1 MEYTISDQLYSFLF
15 SIVCGLI
22 LGVLYEVLRLV
33 RICFFNGKVA
43 LFIFDVLFMVISAFV
58 TVLFSIC
65 YTKGFT
71 RYSTLIGEFLAVVFV
86 RFTLGRISVRI
97 FEPLCLKTREKV
109 LKIAVNMGKVIKKL
123 LQETMNIL
131 YNNHRKIWFF
141 HKKDSISE

>member
-22 LGVLYEVLRLV
+22 LGVLYEALRLV
-33 RICFFNGKVA
+33 RICFFYSKVA

-65 YTKGFT
+65 YTNGCT
-71 RYSTLIGEFLAVVFV
+71 RYSNLIGEFLAVILV
-86 RFTLGRISVRI
+86 RFTLGRISARI

-123 LQETMNIL
+123 LQVTMNIL
-131 YNNHRKIWFF
+131 YNNHRKIWSF